1 MTERIDLDRDEIR
14 RRSDRLNAAR
24 DELCHHFVGIHEMIY
39 ELIDT
44 MRVWY
49 LMPEVL
55 TRPVI
60 INLWG
65 MTGVGKTDLV
75 RRLVK
80 LLDLQDRFAEVE
92 LSNGDTTQWLS
103 SVGTVLERNGMQ
115 DSKPKIVL
123 FDEIQRFNTLDV
135 EGKPLENTKFT
146 DFWEL
151 LSDGRLAKRERDDLD
166 YYLSSYMSRR
176 SEQQKKKDKGEEV
189 ETSKLGVWDAQSLKR
204 MLGLEEEVVDLAE
217 RDETDLIGL
226 IQQAKKSKR
235 VYEPVD
241 HSQTLIVISGNLD
254 EAFNMARLT
263 DEADVDADIFHA
275 FTKKVTVVD
284 VKRALTRRFKP
295 EQVARFGN
303 VHLIYP
309 SLRREDFEALIA
321 REITRISTSTKDRFG
336 VTLDIDPSINALV
349 YRNGVFPAQG
359 VRPVFSSVSDI
370 VDTNMSRLVF
380 KALMEDIASI
390 SLTHATD
397 PERLVATLSNGETIE
412 RPYVGRIDKI
422 RQGRSRDTVANISVH
437 ESGHAVAYAVLF
449 GLAPLQLTAKVA
461 STYTA
466 GFTFPHDI
474 YETRLNMVKKIQV
487 YLAGGVAEEMIFGLD
502 HATIGRGDDRE
513 KATQLALDY
522 VRRYGFDEE
531 FQATYT
537 MEFAYSMDKSVTE
550 VDVEKMLTRL
560 VAETRELLTAHE
572 SLIVALAAKLLNLG
586 QLEATEVAKTCVDHG
601 VTASVQPEGYMHVD
615 TYASQLEP

>member
-1 MTERIDLDRDEIR
+1 MAQRIDLDRDEIR
-14 RRSDRLNAAR
+14 RRSELLTSAR
-24 DELCHHFVGIHEMIY
+24 DELREHFIGIHEMID

-44 MRVWY
+44 LRVWY

-60 INLWG
+60 VNLWG

-80 LLDLQDRFAEVE
+80 ILNMQDRFAEVE
-92 LSNGDTTQWLS
+92 LSNGDTTQWHS
-103 SVGTVLERNGMQ
+103 SVGSVLERNGLQ

-123 FDEIQRFNTLDV
+123 FDEIQRFNTLDSD
-135 EGKPLENTKFT
+135 GKPLENTKFT

-166 YYLSSYMSRR
+166 QYLSSYMSRR
-176 SEQQKKKDKGEEV
+176 NDSQKKLAKGEEV
-189 ETSKLGVWDAQSLKR
+189 DVNRVGVWEAQSLKR
-204 MLGLEEEVVDLAE
+204 MLGLDEEVIDLAD
-217 RDETDLIGL
+217 RDESDMIGM
-226 IQQAKKSKR
+226 IQQAKSSKK
-235 VYEPVD
+235 VYEPVN
-241 HSQTLIVISGNLD
+241 HSQTLIIISGNLD
-254 EAFNMARLT
+254 EAFNMANMT

-309 SLRREDFEALIA
+309 SLRRQDFEALID
-321 REITRISTSTKDRFG
+321 REIRRISTSTKERFG
-336 VTLDIDPSINALV
+336 VTVKIDKSINSLV

-370 VDTNMSRLVF
+370 VETNLSRLLF
-380 KALMEDIASI
+380 TALMDGTKKI
-390 SLTHATD
+390 SLTHERD
-397 PERLVATLSNGETIE
+397 PERLVARLGTGEPIE
-412 RPYVGRIDKI
+412 RPYTGRIDKI
-422 RQGRSRDTVANISVH
+422 RQGRSRDAVANISVH

-449 GLAPLQLTAKVA
+449 GLAPLQLTSKVA

-466 GFTFPHDI
+466 GFTFPHEI
-474 YETRLNMVKKIQV
+474 FETRANIIKKIQV
-487 YLAGGVAEEMIFGLD
+487 YLAGGVAEEMIFGVD
-502 HATIGRGDDRE
+502 NATIGRADDRE
-513 KATQLALDY
+513 KATQLALDF
-522 VRRYGFDEE
+522 VRRFGFDEE

-550 VDVEKMLTRL
+550 IDVEKMLTRL
-560 VAETRELLTAHE
+560 VADTHELLTAHE
-572 SLIVALAAKLLNLG
+572 SLIVALSSKLLAG
-586 QLEATEVAKTCVDHG
+586 GHLEAPVVAKTCAEHG
-601 VTASVQPEGYMHVD
+601 VTAAVQPEGYVHVD
-615 TYASQLEP
+615 AYAVHLDG